1 MNRIC
6 LPSKTLAIDGS
17 DVMALGVPEGKEVGQ
32 WLRYALEQVRMA
44 TGRMINHLLR
54 GNLQACI
61 IKEAMSDDSFT
72 A

>member
-1 MNRIC
+1 MFTLKN
-6 LPSKTLAIDGS
+6 LAIDGS

-32 WLRYALEQVRMA
+32 WLRYALEQVMD
-44 TGRMINHLLR
+44 GHWENDKYLLR